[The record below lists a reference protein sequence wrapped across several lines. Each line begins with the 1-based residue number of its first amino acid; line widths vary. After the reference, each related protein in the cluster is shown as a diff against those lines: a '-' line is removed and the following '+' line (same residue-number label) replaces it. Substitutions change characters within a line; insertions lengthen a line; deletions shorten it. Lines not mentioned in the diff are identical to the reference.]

1 MRRSWG
7 SRWCC
12 QWSGPGW
19 AGRCFSSQSSSSGP
33 WLICATGEKQ
43 KQRPSRQIPPSPPNI
58 SCKGVLNFLFR
69 NETMESSLGDE
80 DRSLRREEIVIE
92 YWLILLYSD
101 IVDFINGCS
110 ISMIIYCNKTIKS
123 EFFLV
128 GVEWQDSS
136 KSLVMVILG
145 LAFGS
150 INNLLI

>member
-1 MRRSWG
+1 
-7 SRWCC
+7 
-12 QWSGPGW
+12 
-19 AGRCFSSQSSSSGP
+19 
-33 WLICATGEKQ
+33 
-43 KQRPSRQIPPSPPNI
+43 
-58 SCKGVLNFLFR
+58 
-69 NETMESSLGDE
+69 MESSLGDE